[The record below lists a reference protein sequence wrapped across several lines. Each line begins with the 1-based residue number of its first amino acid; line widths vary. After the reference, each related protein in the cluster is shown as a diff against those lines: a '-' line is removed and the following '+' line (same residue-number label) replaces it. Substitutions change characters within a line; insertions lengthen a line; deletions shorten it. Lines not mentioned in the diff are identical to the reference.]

1 MTDTAHYR
9 PGAAWGMAALLAAFT
24 LINFIDKAALGM
36 VAVPLM
42 AELHL
47 SPAEFGM
54 IAGSFYWLF
63 GISAVV
69 VGFLANRVPT
79 RWLLLIMAAAW
90 AVLQLP
96 IAITGGAL
104 TVLLCRAA
112 LGAAE
117 GPGTAVALHAL
128 YKWFPDSKRT
138 LPGALVIQG
147 GILGMLLAGLVIPQI
162 TQRWGWRMNF
172 VILAAVGAVW
182 VLAWL
187 VWGREGNLG
196 HQGMQGAAANA
207 RLPYARLL
215 TDPSMLT
222 LFLLCF
228 SAYWTISLNLT
239 WLPSY
244 MEKALGFSSVTAGRW
259 VALIVVAGT
268 PVGLVAGFLSERLL
282 KRGRGSRVAR
292 VMLING
298 SVVLAAILL
307 LCVGQ
312 LDLAPVQKALLQ
324 AAATGLLAVTFV
336 LSPPILGEIVPPL
349 QRGGLMA
356 IYTAIG
362 NVAGALGP
370 MVMGQLVQHYG
381 STNAHGYETG
391 FMMGAVLLVVSALA
405 SLRWLHPDRSR
416 QTLGNSVAPAT
427 A

>member
-1 MTDTAHYR
+1 
-9 PGAAWGMAALLAAFT
+9 
-24 LINFIDKAALGM
+24 
-36 VAVPLM
+36 
-42 AELHL
+42 
-47 SPAEFGM
+47 
-54 IAGSFYWLF
+54 
-63 GISAVV
+63 
-69 VGFLANRVPT
+69 
-79 RWLLLIMAAAW
+79 
-90 AVLQLP
+90 
-96 IAITGGAL
+96 
-104 TVLLCRAA
+104 
-112 LGAAE
+112 
-117 GPGTAVALHAL
+117 VALHAL

-138 LPGALVIQG
+138 LPGALVLQG

-172 VILAAVGAVW
+172 VILAVIGAVW

-196 HQGMQGAAANA
+196 HQGMPGAAANA

-228 SAYWTISLNLT
+228 SAYWTIGLNLT

-298 SVVLAAILL
+298 SVVLGAILL

-312 LDLAPVQKALLQ
+312 LDLAPVQKALMQ

-381 STNAHGYETG
+381 STNAHGYEIG
-391 FMMGAVLLVVSALA
+391 FMIGAALLFVSALA

-416 QTLGNSVAPAT
+416 QTLGSRVAPA
-427 A
+427 AA